1 METGGRTPNASADRK
16 SNILGCRSRRNR
28 ANDVLN
34 VVDGVG
40 NTSVLCYA
48 LISEIDLAFGVEGDV
63 LQQSVALDGVVDVRL
78 RIFVQVDD
86 FGVAATLKVEDAVV
100 VPAVLV
106 VADQQALRSVDRVV
120 LPVPDRPKKMAVFLP
135 SLSVLAEQCM
145 EAMPFSGRK

>member
-1 METGGRTPNASADRK
+1 M
-16 SNILGCRSRRNR
+16 
-28 ANDVLN
+28 
-34 VVDGVG
+34 VDGVG
-40 NTSVLCYA
+40 HTGVLGNA

-106 VADQQALRSVDRVV
+106 VADQQALRVGGQGGLAGAGQTEEDG
-120 LPVPDRPKKMAVFLP
+120 
-135 SLSVLAEQCM
+135 SVLALLIGVGRACM

>member
-1 METGGRTPNASADRK
+1 M
-16 SNILGCRSRRNR
+16 
-28 ANDVLN
+28 
-34 VVDGVG
+34 VDGIG
-40 NTSVLCYA
+40 NTSVLGHA

-106 VADQQALRSVDRVV
+106 IADQQALRVGGQTG
-120 LPVPDRPKKMAVFLP
+120 LAGAVQTEEDG
-135 SLSVLAEQCM
+135 SVLALLIGV
-145 EAMPFSGRK
+145 GRAVHGSDALQRQEVVHHG